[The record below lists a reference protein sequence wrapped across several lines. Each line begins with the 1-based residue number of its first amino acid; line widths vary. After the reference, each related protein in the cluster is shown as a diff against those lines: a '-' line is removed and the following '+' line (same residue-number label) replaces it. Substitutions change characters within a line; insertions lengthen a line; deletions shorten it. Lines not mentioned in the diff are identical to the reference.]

1 METENINS
9 KLTKE
14 ELIKQLKDLEGGD
27 QETSHIKADELLIE
41 FINDPEVT
49 DAFECIDKW
58 YS

>member
-1 METENINS
+1 METENIKP

-14 ELIKQLKDLEGGD
+14 ELIKQLKALEDGD

-41 FINDPEVT
+41 FINDPDVT
-49 DAFECIDKW
+49 DAFYSIDKL